1 MLKLKFNPNL
11 DYQQDAIKAV
21 TDIFEGQVKVE
32 KKHIFQVIPNKLTLE
47 KDALLTNLQ
56 TVQENKG
63 LVKSPDFTTPLNVTL
78 EMETGTGKTYVYLRT
93 ILELYQKYGLSK
105 FIIVVP
111 TVAIK
116 EGVMKSLAITKDH
129 FKGLYNNLSYEYYE
143 YVSTKLMTVRMFA
156 QSSYLQIMVITKD
169 AFNKDKNIIHN
180 NHDRMGDKPISLIQK
195 TNPIVILDEPQKMGG
210 EATQWGIKE
219 LNPLIVLRY
228 SATHREIENL
238 IYKLTPFDAYANGLV
253 KKIEL
258 ATVVEENDPNT
269 KKIILENIYS
279 SGSSLK
285 AKLKVF
291 IKQATSVQ
299 LKTIT
304 VGSGD
309 NLATKSKNLYY
320 DGFTVSEINLGNNYI
335 LFSNGLKV
343 YVGQSSVNEDEIVR
357 MMVREIVLEHLEKK
371 RKFNPLGIKILSLFF
386 IHRVDDY
393 LPVDGWLR
401 KMFEEEYQKATNAD
415 YQEFR
420 TTRPDRVHSGYF
432 SEMKKTSSIEN
443 DEKAYELI
451 MKDKE
456 KLLSL
461 DNPVEFIFSHSA
473 LREGWDNP
481 NIFNICTLAYSTS
494 DIKKRQEIGRGLR
507 LVVNQQGDRIYD
519 RDINILT
526 VVTNES
532 YQNYVSELQTEFRD
546 EAGESAPPVEH
557 KKKRVSLMLKD
568 DALANKSFQS
578 LWKLLAK
585 RAKFVVSMQEEEIIN
600 KCVDEVNKIDES
612 NIREIRVRITKKGID
627 TLLLDDIR
635 GNIVSDRSY
644 EIGTSKQLPN
654 IIALLQADTKLTK
667 KTLLAILQKV
677 NNFDLFF
684 KNPYQYASLVSY
696 AIKTV
701 ISGLASKGISYIEI
715 SEDYDLSLFNK
726 EVQTYEKYLVKLES
740 DKTLYKTNNNG
751 QKDAVIID
759 PSPSVEG
766 VSQPEKRF
774 AEYADR
780 NDTVKFLFKLPD
792 SYSIETPAGQ
802 YTPDWAVVVENGDHN
817 QVYFVAETKDTNNIS
832 GLRQEEQIK
841 ILSAR
846 AMFKEIMPEIKFKAP
861 LSEFSEL
868 TY

>member
-56 TVQENKG
+56 TVQENNS
-63 LVKSPDFTTPLNVTL
+63 LTKSQDFTAPLNVTL
-78 EMETGTGKTYVYLRT
+78 EMETGTGKTYVYLRS

-156 QSSYLQIMVITKD
+156 QSSHLQIMVITKD

-219 LNPLIVLRY
+219 LNPSVVLRY
-228 SATHREIENL
+228 SATHRDIENL
-238 IYKLTPFDAYANGLV
+238 VYKLTPFDAYAKGLV

-258 ATVVEENDPNT
+258 ATVVEESDPNT

-309 NLATKSKNLYY
+309 NLATRSKNPYY

-343 YVGQSSVNEDEIVR
+343 HVGQSSINEDEIVR

-371 RKFNPLGIKILSLFF
+371 RKFSPLGIKTLSLFF

-393 LPVDGWLR
+393 LPADGWLR
-401 KMFEEEYQKATNAD
+401 KMFEEEYQKATRTD
-415 YQEFR
+415 YQEFK
-420 TTRPDRVHSGYF
+420 TARPDKVHSGYF

-519 RDINILT
+519 RDINVLT

-532 YQNYVSELQTEFRD
+532 YQSYISELQTEFRD

-557 KKKRVSLMLKD
+557 KKKRVSLTLKNE
-568 DALANKSFQS
+568 ALVNKSFQS

-585 RAKFVVSMQEEEIIN
+585 RAKFVVSIQEEEIIS

-612 NIREIRVRITKKGID
+612 NIREIRVRITKTGID

-644 EIGTSKQLPN
+644 EIGASKQLPN
-654 IIALLQADTKLTK
+654 IVALLQADTKLTK
-667 KTLLAILQKV
+667 KTLLAVLQRV
-677 NNFDLFF
+677 NNFYLFF

-701 ISGLASKGISYIEI
+701 ISDLASKGISYVEI
-715 SEDYDLSLFNK
+715 NDDYGLSLFNK

-740 DKTLYKTNNNG
+740 AKTLYKTNNNG
-751 QKDAVIID
+751 HKDAVIID
-759 PSPSVEG
+759 PSPSEEG

-774 AEYADR
+774 AQNADR
-780 NDTVKFLFKLPD
+780 NDTVKFFFKLPD
-792 SYSIETPAGQ
+792 TYTIETPAGQ
-802 YTPDWAVVVENGDHN
+802 YTPDWAVVVERGDQT
-817 QVYFVAETKDTNNIS
+817 QVYFIAETKDTNIIS
-832 GLRQEEQIK
+832 SLRKDEQIK
-841 ILSAR
+841 IISAR
-846 AMFKEIMPEIKFKAP
+846 AMFRKLMPKVIFQAP
-861 LSEFSEL
+861 ISEFSDL
-868 TY
+868 SI